1 MYTGRIRELLA
12 AQMEQQKVFAQRKA
26 KINSDRNLTAEG
38 KREPLARIER
48 ERVGQAQKAW
58 EKMLDTLQ
66 GMKAAEVTPLTA
78 EEATQLAVAAQIVG
92 SLDPKAPEADAALNA
107 ILQPFQGRIPAQRV
121 IAAVLRKNGFN
132 ERATGLEGK
141 IYDPDEHYD
150 GLSYYI
156 HDAVTNGT
164 LSGLNELYGYLN
176 AIDQNAQQESG
187 ASPIEPRKPGS
198 IPGVSMW

>member
-12 AQMEQQKVFAQRKA
+12 QQIEQQKAFAERKA
-26 KINSDRNLTAEG
+26 KITSDRNLTAEG

-48 ERVGQAQKAW
+48 ERVGQAEKAW

-66 GMKAAEVTPLTA
+66 GMKVAETAPLTTD
-78 EEATQLAVAAQIVG
+78 EAAQLAVAAQIVG
-92 SLDPKAPEADAALNA
+92 SLDPQAPEADAALDA
-107 ILQPFQGRIPAQRV
+107 VLRPFQGRIPAQRV
-121 IAAVLRKNGFN
+121 LSSMLRKGGFD
-132 ERATGLEGK
+132 ERAVGLEGR
-141 IYDPDEHYD
+141 IYDPDEHYN

-156 HDAVTNGT
+156 HDAVTSGT
-164 LSGLNELYGYLN
+164 LSGLNELYAYLD
-176 AIDQNAQQESG
+176 AIDRNAPKESG

>member
-12 AQMEQQKVFAQRKA
+12 QQIEQQKAFAERKA
-26 KINSDRNLTAEG
+26 KITSDRNLTAQG
-38 KREPLARIER
+38 QKEPLARIER
-48 ERVGQAQKAW
+48 ERKAQV
-58 EKMLDTLQ
+58 EKGWGEMLAVLQ
-66 GMKAAEVTPLTA
+66 MMKNAELEPLTA
-78 EEATQLAVAAQIVG
+78 EETAQLAVAAQIVG
-92 SLDPKAPEADAALNA
+92 SLDPKAPEADTALDA

-121 IAAVLRKNGFN
+121 LSAVLRKSGFN
-132 ERATGLEGK
+132 ERANGLEGR

-176 AIDQNAQQESG
+176 AIDQNAPQESG

-198 IPGVSMW
+198 IPGVSVW